1 MSGAAPPASL
11 PLGAALLG
19 GGVGRML
26 TNERTEAS
34 VAKEKKGKEKKGKKE
49 ESAHNGPVDVAVE
62 EREPEAP
69 ETWVGHHVKLRH
81 PVNLN
86 SSFAVGSSAGLL
98 EEAGERG
105 VVLLKRDQRYFYPWS
120 SVFFISLDER
130 AESSA

>member
-1 MSGAAPPASL
+1 MAKGKKDKKKKD
-11 PLGAALLG
+11 
-19 GGVGRML
+19 R
-26 TNERTEAS
+26 EA
-34 VAKEKKGKEKKGKKE
+34 GKEKE
-49 ESAHNGPVDVAVE
+49 TASVDAVE
-62 EREPEAP
+62 ERAPEA
-69 ETWVGHHVKLRH
+69 WVGRHVKLRH

-130 AESSA
+130 AERGA

>member
-1 MSGAAPPASL
+1 M
-11 PLGAALLG
+11 
-19 GGVGRML
+19 
-26 TNERTEAS
+26 
-34 VAKEKKGKEKKGKKE
+34 AKEKKGKKKDRDGDKKRE
-49 ESAHNGPVDVAVE
+49 TAPEANGAVE
-62 EREPEAP
+62 PREPEAP
-69 ETWVGHHVKLRH
+69 ESWVGRQVKLRH

-130 AESSA
+130 AERGA

>member
-1 MSGAAPPASL
+1 
-11 PLGAALLG
+11 
-19 GGVGRML
+19 ML

-34 VAKEKKGKEKKGKKE
+34 VSKEKKGKEKKGKKE
-49 ESAHNGPVDVAVE
+49 QPSHN
-62 EREPEAP
+62 EPTVVGVEAP
-69 ETWVGHHVKLRH
+69 EAWVGHHVKLRH

-86 SSFAVGSSAGLL
+86 SSYAVGSSAGLL

>member
-1 MSGAAPPASL
+1 M
-11 PLGAALLG
+11 
-19 GGVGRML
+19 
-26 TNERTEAS
+26 
-34 VAKEKKGKEKKGKKE
+34 AKDKKSKDKKGKKRE
-49 ESAHNGPVDVAVE
+49 PALNGAADVVVE

-69 ETWVGHHVKLRH
+69 EAWVGHQVKLRH

-120 SVFFISLDER
+120 SVFFISLDEKVG
-130 AESSA
+130 

>member
-1 MSGAAPPASL
+1 MAL
-11 PLGAALLG
+11 LYDAALLDRG
-19 GGVGRML
+19 TGKML
-26 TNERTEAS
+26 VNEGTGTS

-49 ESAHNGPVDVAVE
+49 PARNGSAEAVAE
-62 EREPEAP
+62 ERGPEAP
-69 ETWVGHHVKLRH
+69 DAWVGHHVKLRH

-86 SSFAVGSSAGLL
+86 SSYAVGSSAGLL

-130 AESSA
+130 AESSV

>member
-1 MSGAAPPASL
+1 M
-11 PLGAALLG
+11 
-19 GGVGRML
+19 
-26 TNERTEAS
+26 
-34 VAKEKKGKEKKGKKE
+34 AKEKKGKEKKGKKE
-49 ESAHNGPVDVAVE
+49 EPSHNEPTDVAVE
-62 EREPEAP
+62 EPEAP
-69 ETWVGHHVKLRH
+69 EAWVGHHVKLRH

-86 SSFAVGSSAGLL
+86 SSYAVGSSAGLL

>member
-1 MSGAAPPASL
+1 M
-11 PLGAALLG
+11 
-19 GGVGRML
+19 
-26 TNERTEAS
+26 
-34 VAKEKKGKEKKGKKE
+34 AKEKKGKDKKGKKE
-49 ESAHNGPVDVAVE
+49 EAARNGPVDVAVE
-62 EREPEAP
+62 EPEAP
-69 ETWVGHHVKLRH
+69 ETWVGRQVKLRH

-130 AESSA
+130 AESST

>member
-1 MSGAAPPASL
+1 M
-11 PLGAALLG
+11 
-19 GGVGRML
+19 
-26 TNERTEAS
+26 
-34 VAKEKKGKEKKGKKE
+34 AKEKKGKEKKGKKE
-49 ESAHNGPVDVAVE
+49 ESAHNGSLEAVAE
-62 EREPEAP
+62 ERGPEAP
-69 ETWVGHHVKLRH
+69 EAWVGHHVKLRH

-86 SSFAVGSSAGLL
+86 SSYAVGSSAGLL